1 MELGRAKEN
10 VVVRE
15 TSLRAQRSDYWGS
28 KTVFWCLYFFQYDC
42 SFEKRKHIMCGW
54 GMGKGGL
61 DMILHAV
68 RAEIHSGL
76 VDG

>member
-1 MELGRAKEN
+1 
-10 VVVRE
+10 
-15 TSLRAQRSDYWGS
+15 
-28 KTVFWCLYFFQYDC
+28 
-42 SFEKRKHIMCGW
+42 MCGW

-61 DMILHAV
+61 DMVLHAV